1 MPALMTCYATAAS
14 IYTVVMKMD
23 RKVMIVMLLS
33 KATSQLCVWE
43 GNLSQTFMYLVK
55 VNGFWKINKI
65 NINTFLFKICS
76 SRVMAQLF
84 HQKSKNTYGSIVF

>member
-23 RKVMIVMLLS
+23 RKVMIMMLL
-33 KATSQLCVWE
+33 
-43 GNLSQTFMYLVK
+43 FK
-55 VNGFWKINKI
+55 VVCMGRQPESDVYV
-65 NINTFLFKICS
+65 LFKICS
-76 SRVMAQLF
+76 SSVMAQLF